1 LTDSSSK
8 RVEFLFLG
16 TGGAETTPRAGC
28 LCHVCQE
35 ARRKGG
41 RFVRN
46 GPSLFLKGPSVLF
59 DTPEDIGLSLE
70 REKIHR
76 IRNLVYTHWHPD
88 HTMGCRVLEQLN
100 MDWLKP
106 RARKVTNVWLPG
118 WVRRDFHKH
127 LGLESHFQ
135 YFEKLGIAKVREISE
150 GEALHIDGL
159 TLRAFHMAQPGLTS
173 FLLRRGRRRALLALD
188 DTRDWRPG
196 PELSEPDILVIE
208 MGWFERDTKNRRIVS
223 PGDPIRQG
231 EASFEETLRLIGQIR
246 PRLAFLTHIEGLW
259 ARSYNDYLK
268 LEREYHD
275 YHLRVAYD
283 GLRVAF

>member
-1 LTDSSSK
+1 
-8 RVEFLFLG
+8 
-16 TGGAETTPRAGC
+16 
-28 LCHVCQE
+28 
-35 ARRKGG
+35 
-41 RFVRN
+41 
-46 GPSLFLKGPSVLF
+46 
-59 DTPEDIGLSLE
+59 
-70 REKIHR
+70 
-76 IRNLVYTHWHPD
+76 
-88 HTMGCRVLEQLN
+88 MGCRVLEQLN

-118 WVRRDFHKH
+118 WVRRDFHKY

-135 YFEKLGIAKVREISE
+135 HFEKLGIAKVREISE
-150 GEALHIDGL
+150 GEALHIDGI
-159 TLRAFHMAQPGLTS
+159 TLRAFRMAQPGLTS

-196 PELSEPDILVIE
+196 PELLEPDILVIE

-246 PRLAFLTHIEGLW
+246 PRLALLTHIEGLW